1 MMKNTFFKLVALVMM
16 VAIAASCTSK
26 YPGFKK
32 SDTGLYYKL
41 YKVGKDTVKPKVK
54 YWISMNYRLIVK
66 SKGKDST
73 FIDSRKSKQGPLRM
87 QIPPSDYKGD
97 IYEGMRMLAAGDSGE
112 FILKADS
119 LFKKTFRQASR
130 PKYVDSNSMARFSI
144 QMVTV
149 DSPDALQNKE
159 RETLDKFL
167 ADNKITTAPTP
178 SGLYYIEQVAGKG
191 IKIDSGCQVTYNVK
205 ISMLDGKQVY
215 SQDSLKFVY
224 GKRQDM
230 SGFLEGI
237 RMMKKGSQGRLIL
250 PSQLAFGERGYR
262 EIPPYTSIIY
272 DVKVLDVK
280 SKAEFDKI
288 QTAEKKKQEAEK
300 KKKDQMKAAAKIAEP
315 GLLQKYLRD
324 NKITTKPTASGLYYI
339 EKVKGTGPQVHAG
352 SKVSVQ
358 YTGTLLNGKKFDSS
372 RDHGGKPFD
381 VEVGKGNVIKGWD
394 EGLLH
399 MSKGGRALL
408 ICPSSIA
415 YGEQEMGSIPA
426 YSTLVFDIEVVD
438 VK

>member
-1 MMKNTFFKLVALVMM
+1 MKNTFFRLVALVMM

-32 SDTGLYYKL
+32 SDSGLYYKL
-41 YKVGKDTVKPKVK
+41 YKVGKDTVKPKVR

-66 SKGKDST
+66 AKGKDST
-73 FIDSRKSKQGPLRM
+73 FIDSRKNKQGPLRM

-112 FILKADS
+112 FIVNVNS
-119 LFKKTFRQASR
+119 LFKKTFRQPSR
-130 PKYVDSNSMARFSI
+130 PKYIDSNSNARFSI

-149 DSPDALQNKE
+149 DSPEALQKKE
-159 RETLDKFL
+159 KETLNKFI
-167 ADNKITTAPTP
+167 ANNKITVAPTP
-178 SGLYYIEQVAGKG
+178 SGLYYIEEVAGKG
-191 IKIDSGCQVTYNVK
+191 IKIDTGCQVIYNVK
-205 ISMLDGKQVY
+205 ISMIDGRQVY
-215 SQDSLKFVY
+215 GQDSLKFVY

-237 RMMKKGSQGRLIL
+237 KMMKKGGKARLLL

-280 SKAEFDKI
+280 SKAEYDKI
-288 QTAEKKKQEAEK
+288 QAAEKKKQDAEK
-300 KKKDQMKAAAKIAEP
+300 KKKDAMKVVAKKAEP

-324 NKITTKPTASGLYYI
+324 NKITTKPTESGLYYI
-339 EKVKGTGPQVHAG
+339 EKVKGTGPQIQSG
-352 SKVSVQ
+352 NKVSVQ

-372 RDHGGKPFD
+372 RDRGKPID

-399 MSKGGRALL
+399 MRKGGRATL

-415 YGEQEMGSIPA
+415 YGEQEMGNIPP